1 MKKVLLLLLLL
12 FVVGCEEAVVQEIS
26 WVNYGDDNG
35 FSIDRP
41 DWNGTF
47 EVNDS
52 LFAVNG
58 MGCMAGVNKY
68 VGNSEMMFDWLNL
81 YLGEQGVTVYSS
93 NEDERSFSY
102 SAFVG
107 MFLFNTELRIFD
119 CNGYAYNAIWSC
131 EQSVF
136 NESDY
141 SKFFDSVYCSE
152 KEIAVDYL
160 KYNEDDFYVDL
171 PEWNEV
177 DNEGAYVLN
186 EDFCNVYVFENEAG
200 YDEVYSWLY
209 DSLEDPVAVG
219 DVIEYTQDYGDY
231 VLKSKAGFNY
241 CNYKTYIVSY
251 TCIDSMFVEVVADKI
266 VDSMYCDAIY
276 EEEVIEEVEEQVEEE
291 VVEEVEEIEEE
302 VVSLVLPEEYG
313 FVDAGWIVWFINSNE
328 FFTFIL
334 EDYDKVNLVLEDD
347 VNFNI
352 KADLVG
358 GEIVYIEEGLHSDGV
373 SVYIPASTA
382 VEILNNAE
390 NINFVNFL
398 IFAAQVRT
406 EPESLK
412 QDVINK
418 VLGLS

>member
-26 WVNYGDDNG
+26 WVEYEDDNG
-35 FSIDRP
+35 FSIDKP
-41 DWNGTF
+41 DWNGTS
-47 EVNDS
+47 ESDDN
-52 LFAVNG
+52 LFTVNG
-58 MGCMAGVNKY
+58 MGCMAAVNKY
-68 VGNSEMMFDWLNL
+68 NGNSEMMFDWLNL
-81 YLGEQGVTVYSS
+81 YLGEQGVTVFSS
-93 NEDERSFSY
+93 DEAERSFSY

-107 MFLFNTELRIFD
+107 MFLFNTELKIFD

-136 NESDY
+136 NESVY
-141 SKFFDSVYCSE
+141 SKFFDSFSCEE
-152 KEIAVDYL
+152 KEIEVDYFM
-160 KYNEDDFYVDL
+160 YNEDDFYVTL
-171 PEWNEV
+171 PEWSEV
-177 DNEGAYVLN
+177 ENEGAYVLN
-186 EDFCNVYVFENEAG
+186 DAFCNVYVFENQAG
-200 YDEVYSWLY
+200 YDEVYGWLY
-209 DSLEDPVAVG
+209 DSLENPVAIGNVL
-219 DVIEYTQDYGDY
+219 EYTQDNGDN

-251 TCIDSMFVEVVADKI
+251 TCVDSMFIEAVADEI
-266 VDSMYCDAIY
+266 VNSLYCDAVY
-276 EEEVIEEVEEQVEEE
+276 EEEEIEEVELVEEEE

-313 FVDAGWIVWFINSNE
+313 FVDAGWIVWFINSND

-352 KADLVG
+352 KADLVN
-358 GEIVYIEEGLHSDGV
+358 GEIVHIEEGLHSDGV
-373 SVYIPASTA
+373 SVYIPADTA

-398 IFAAQVRT
+398 VFAAQVRT